1 MLIARSTAQEGEKLY
16 FGMFTNKGM
25 MVTAAAAAV
34 TGALSVGFCIF
45 VRRQASKMCYNCAS
59 AVDTD

>member
-25 MVTAAAAAV
+25 MVTAAADV

>member
-1 MLIARSTAQEGEKLY
+1 MLIAGSTAQEGEKLY
-16 FGMFTNKGM
+16 FGMFTKTGV
-25 MVTAAAAAV
+25 MVTAAAAV